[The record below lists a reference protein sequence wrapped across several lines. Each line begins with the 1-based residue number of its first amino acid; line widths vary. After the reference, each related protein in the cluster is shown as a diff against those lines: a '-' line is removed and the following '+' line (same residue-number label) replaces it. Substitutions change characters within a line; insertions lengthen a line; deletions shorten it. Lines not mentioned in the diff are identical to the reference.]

1 VERSE
6 GPGGAIMNGR
16 VETERRQ
23 RREGR
28 GRAVLEVVNGIS
40 DLERGRER
48 SRERVWR
55 RERSR
60 LWQWLWWEEVFN
72 LRHLL
77 RLSFVRG
84 RGGRMVR
91 SEWASMREVQEEEWA
106 VQSLDRET
114 EFAEGGRGH
123 LLARDGAVSDCGAIP
138 LEMISNI
145 VCEINDRA
153 TIIRPAERER
163 ERVRRERETD
173 GTERETERQIET
185 DKGRER

>member
-1 VERSE
+1 
-6 GPGGAIMNGR
+6 
-16 VETERRQ
+16 
-23 RREGR
+23 
-28 GRAVLEVVNGIS
+28 
-40 DLERGRER
+40 
-48 SRERVWR
+48 
-55 RERSR
+55 
-60 LWQWLWWEEVFN
+60 
-72 LRHLL
+72 
-77 RLSFVRG
+77 
-84 RGGRMVR
+84 
-91 SEWASMREVQEEEWA
+91 
-106 VQSLDRET
+106 
-114 EFAEGGRGH
+114 